1 MTSNVITFPSRNEEA
16 IEIVEIKNEIIAGE
30 EANEFANEII
40 EIIHNALHDKTGECI
55 FTDEDYKAITICLGE
70 VIAGLYMLSQGH
82 NHPFQEIASEI
93 FGDEVDIPD
102 EEGYTGENV
111 NNEEP

>member
-1 MTSNVITFPSRNEEA
+1 MTNNVITFPSRKEETVET
-16 IEIVEIKNEIIAGE
+16 IEFKDEMASEE
-30 EANEFANEII
+30 EANDFANEII
-40 EIIHNALHDKTGECI
+40 EIIHAALYEKTGECM
-55 FTDEDYKAITICLGE
+55 FTDEDYTPITICLSE

-82 NHPFQEIASEI
+82 DHPFLEIASEI

-102 EEGYTGENV
+102 DDGYTGENV